1 MTELRI
7 RKSIDVAAPVETL
20 WKILTDS
27 EFIRQYMF
35 GCNAETD
42 WKPGS
47 TLLWR
52 GAADGVVYVKGHVVR
67 FEAARALEY
76 TIFDPN
82 SKLADIPSN
91 YLTMNYDLREDG
103 PGRSI
108 LEITQGDFSKVED
121 GRSRYRHSLDGDDT
135 VLQGIKR
142 LAEAQ
147 VRPG

>member
-1 MTELRI
+1 ME
-7 RKSIDVAAPVETL
+7 DF
-20 WKILTDS
+20 TDS

-35 GCNAETD
+35 GCDAETD

-47 TLLWR
+47 TLLVWR

-67 FEAARALEY
+67 FEPARALEY

-91 YLTMNYDLREDG
+91 YLTMKYELREDV

-121 GRSRYRHSLDGDDT
+121 GESRYRHSLDGDDT
-135 VLQGIKR
+135 VLQGIKG
-142 LAEAQ
+142 LAETQ
-147 VRPG
+147 VQTE